1 MDIQGSKHNKA
12 EMTSI
17 RGFLIVD
24 PIDDP
29 NVLEFIVF
37 YLAWIMVQVCMK
49 TKTKQKQKQK
59 QNTNH
64 QQQDLPNEECCF

>member
-12 EMTSI
+12 EMTTI

-49 TKTKQKQKQK
+49 TKTKQKQ
-59 QNTNH
+59 NTNH
-64 QQQDLPNEECCF
+64 QQQDLPDEECWFLYT